1 MPRKAAKTPALKP
14 SRARKA
20 PPTPPTDNAASD
32 AERQTEDAKPDA
44 AVSTSAAAPR
54 PEGKL
59 ATLTT
64 LLRRVQGATLDE
76 LTAATGWQA
85 HSIRGAISGALKKK
99 QGLEIAS
106 VKADGVRTYRI
117 ARDGG

>member
-1 MPRKAAKTPALKP
+1 MPRAATAKPPALKP

-20 PPTPPTDNAASD
+20 PPTPPAENAASD
-32 AERQTEDAKPDA
+32 AEQQTENEKPDTEA
-44 AVSTSAAAPR
+44 PAAAAASR

-59 ATLTT
+59 AALTG
-64 LLRRVQGATLDE
+64 LLRRDQGATLAE

-85 HSIRGAISGALKKK
+85 HSVRGAMSGALKKK

-117 ARDGG
+117 AP